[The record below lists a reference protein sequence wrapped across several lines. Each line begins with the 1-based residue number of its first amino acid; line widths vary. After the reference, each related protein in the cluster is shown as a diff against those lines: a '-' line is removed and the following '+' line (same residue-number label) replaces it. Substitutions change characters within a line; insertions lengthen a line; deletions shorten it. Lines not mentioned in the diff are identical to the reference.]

1 MPISDVLEI
10 SNEWWWKESISEE
23 KAKPYRRRI
32 FQELKKHMGSR
43 QMLILTGLR
52 RVGKS
57 TLMYQLMEELM
68 KGGVDPKKILYF
80 SFDEAVKEPISVLR
94 EYQKLTQVRWKE
106 ENVFVFFDEV
116 HKLRNWS
123 SKLKLL
129 YDALPNLKIVLSG
142 SASIMIEKEALT
154 NLAGRYVQ
162 REVKPLSLGEF
173 AELSLGR
180 RIENLEMWR
189 NELEALLPM
198 YLKRPFPEI
207 VSWEDELKV
216 REYIREL
223 VIEKTVKV
231 DMPDIF
237 SRVRT
242 GLLLTLLE
250 NFMSEPGM
258 VLNLSSLSRDLR
270 IHKLTLEEHLFF
282 LEFAKLIRV
291 VKNFRPSVRAES
303 RKMKKIYPAHIALSF
318 PFYTSPGK
326 GEIFET
332 LVASSMD
339 LKNYWRKNSKEVDF
353 VRKDGEMVPVE
364 VKAGPEVRKDELKNL
379 VYFMKKYGAERGLLI
394 YGGHERKSVKVNSK
408 IVDVVPIVDVIF

>member
-1 MPISDVLEI
+1 MPIAELLEL
-10 SNEWWWKESISEE
+10 SNEWWWKENISNE
-23 KAKPYRRRI
+23 KARPYRRRI
-32 FQELKKHMGSR
+32 FQELKDHMDSR

-57 TLMYQLMEELM
+57 TLMYQLIEELM
-68 KGGVDPKKILYF
+68 KEGVNPKKILYF
-80 SFDEAVKEPISVLR
+80 SFDEAVEEPISVLK

-106 ENVFVFFDEV
+106 EKVFVFFDEV
-116 HKLRNWS
+116 HKLKDWS

-129 YDALPNLKIVLSG
+129 YDALPNMKMVLSG
-142 SASIMIEKEALT
+142 SAGIMIEKEALK
-154 NLAGRYVQ
+154 NLAGRHFQ
-162 REVKPLSLGEF
+162 MEVKPLSLGEF

-180 RIENLEMWR
+180 KIENPEMWR
-189 NELEALLPM
+189 SELEPLLPR

-207 VSWEDELKV
+207 VSWEDEGKI
-216 REYIREL
+216 RRYIREL
-223 VIEKTVKV
+223 VIEKIVKV

-237 SRVRT
+237 ARVRT

-250 NFMSEPGM
+250 NFMRDPGM
-258 VLNLSSLSRDLR
+258 ILNLSSLSRDLR
-270 IHKLTLEEHLFF
+270 VHKLTLEEHLFF

-318 PFYTSPGK
+318 SFYTTPGK

-353 VRKDGEMVPVE
+353 VDRDGEIVPVE
-364 VKAGPEVRKDELKNL
+364 VKAKSQVGRDEMKNL
-379 VYFMKKYGAERGLLI
+379 VYFMRKYGARRGLLI
-394 YGGHERKSVKVNSK
+394 YEGHERKSVEVNSK
-408 IVDVVPIVDVIF
+408 VVDVVPIVDAIF